1 MDLKAVT
8 QGFIDRYI
16 QTKSTITMLGS
27 ICVCFA
33 FARGGK
39 EYCTLLTFDLWLGFG
54 RIVMFLKIS
63 TLETVVTKGWQMK
76 YK

>member
-39 EYCTLLTFDLWLGFG
+39 EYCTYLLLTCGSDLVEL
-54 RIVMFLKIS
+54 
-63 TLETVVTKGWQMK
+63 
-76 YK
+76 